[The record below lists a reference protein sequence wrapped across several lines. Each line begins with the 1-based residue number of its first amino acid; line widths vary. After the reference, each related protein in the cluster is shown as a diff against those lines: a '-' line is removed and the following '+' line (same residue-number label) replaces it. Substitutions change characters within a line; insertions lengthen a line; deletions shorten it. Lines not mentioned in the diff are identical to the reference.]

1 MKDRNKINIFISSNN
16 LDNKDQVKLNTL
28 FTFDFNTKNAIQLH
42 RRKLFKK
49 HLPFMRCY
57 YWQLHK
63 HQSYS
68 NLYENKACNCNQY
81 AAKIKRNSVQDCF
94 DASELKSPSQTIL
107 PCFISGSSLS
117 TCINPVF
124 LIYFIICNFIL
135 NFIEKSDLSFSSLLS
150 CFKVHGLPEHIPFES
165 EVG

>member
-1 MKDRNKINIFISSNN
+1 MINLSLILSWILVLLVLPTHIYAQKQELRDQRIVYEDEITHGLLKDLKRKIHTQPQGLKIDHIEIIR
-16 LDNKDQVKLNTL
+16 LKLNTL

-81 AAKIKRNSVQDCF
+81 AAKIKRKKTNY
-94 DASELKSPSQTIL
+94 LQTI
-107 PCFISGSSLS
+107 
-117 TCINPVF
+117 
-124 LIYFIICNFIL
+124 
-135 NFIEKSDLSFSSLLS
+135 
-150 CFKVHGLPEHIPFES
+150 
-165 EVG
+165 